1 MNDSTTSNTLIPH
14 LLEATQVLAS
24 KVQLKFIPYLND
36 FFPIILQCMQDT
48 SYSAKR
54 EMAVKTMTQIIKST
68 GFVIAPYYKYPYLM
82 ELLLQFM
89 RTESNANIRREMLRL
104 LGALGAL
111 DAFYYKKLKNKI
123 HEGLGRSSEENITS
137 HFKASFSIL
146 KYLKDTK
153 QVLDKP
159 LTELHKF
166 YDEIL
171 VMYNLNRRKISS
183 ELNKEKTITF
193 FGDTVD
199 KFVNQNILSN
209 TKQTEDIELLLNAP
223 DQINLGNI
231 DYYSIVAIK
240 TILKVLYLQQYHDL
254 SLGALSFILN
264 SLRSRSANFM
274 YLIMPVFTQLI
285 QIPDNSLREN
295 ILLNIEKILGLC
307 GDKFQEEFVDNVIQI
322 VLMNID
328 ATELKLIMKCFEI
341 LNALLINCRNH
352 LKHKMEI
359 IVTKLNQILIELEA
373 HRTIIVSVIK
383 LFNNSGDLID
393 SHLSNIIS
401 LLSRMVQQNPTF
413 QEKEVIIQMITFFN
427 VVINTCG
434 STIKFCSKIVQ
445 SLFFIIDH
453 YPDAHQVVVDT
464 FILMLYKYR
473 DIFLV
478 YLPLINIRISK
489 YRIHHEKYRECLT
502 VLLNDGNLDACF
514 QTLEYDL
521 QEMRYSTDSQFST
534 KVGRNIRDSLTKST
548 VYSDSANRPPPALTI
563 RKDVDFNSLL
573 KEFRTQGKELKEDWQ
588 EWYRKSSLELLK
600 QNPYPVLYGCSS
612 FAGVFDLI
620 AKELYN
626 VSFVS
631 CWSILPSDR
640 REQMTKI
647 LATAISSPK
656 IPVNILQ
663 RILSL
668 FEFLEHDRIRLQ
680 IDINDLGDLAEKC
693 QAYAKALY
701 YREQEFEEDPSNSI
715 NNLISLYSSLGQ
727 SDAAK
732 GMLVYAKKHLNM
744 EPKMSWYV
752 DLQQWEEALQEFEK
766 IKEDTELSDEMLINK
781 MKCLYNLSEWET
793 LLEDCEK
800 TLKVNNFSDDEKK
813 KQLVSMAADAALHLN
828 DWQKFEVYAEK
839 SDQSIDD
846 KNFLSAL
853 VSLKHGK
860 LEEARQAIIKSRE
873 VLDTRVMGLLLESY
887 NRGYDTVLK
896 LQQLLEMEEIIEY
909 KEAERK
915 ILNENSNFIRAR
927 KQLNEDDEEAFNR
940 QSIVFKIED
949 EPQFEGANVKLA
961 NLKQNL
967 INKWNDRI
975 NGCQRTVDVW
985 QKILSVRSILLDKA
999 ENLDSWIRL
1008 IHLCRKSN
1016 QEHTLKLAKRTLK
1029 QIEADIKARG
1039 VDESKFPPKLVLTSL
1054 ECEHL
1059 CDERPLSETIDKI
1072 KAYLKLDTWKDNNLK
1087 SKYYY
1092 KLGKLSR
1099 LLYNDRVFDSM
1110 PSELEF
1116 YNKSIEYN
1124 DKNYKTWHSF
1134 GYIHFEAI
1142 EYFESKNLKNENLI
1156 QNVKAALKGFI
1167 KAISLGGTQSS
1178 TSRTLQDLLR
1188 LLTLW
1193 FNHGDNDEV
1202 QMELQEGF
1210 TTIEIIS
1217 WIEVVPQLMAR
1228 FDIPKVKIQRSIHD
1242 LLIRIGKHHPQ
1253 ALVYPLTVANNDKNM
1268 GRRGAAREILK
1279 EIEQHSKSLIDQAV
1293 VLAEELNRAAIVLKE
1308 QWCDGIER
1316 ASQNYFQEHSIEQ
1329 AIKTFDE
1336 LHDLMMKKLETLSE
1350 ISFHQSFRLEI
1361 DEARQWIKRYKS
1373 TKELTCMNQAWE
1385 IYSTIFHKI
1394 KDKLT
1399 NITTVYLENVS
1410 PKLLQ
1415 FKDGE
1420 ISVPGMY
1427 RPNKPVIA
1435 ISGFAPKL
1443 PVLASK
1449 QHPRKLF
1456 VYGSDGKEYTFLL
1469 KGKEDLRQD
1478 ERVMQLF
1485 SLCNKLLTSEPET
1498 SKKDLSLTRYSII
1511 PLSQGAGLCGWVQNC
1526 DTLQALIQEY
1536 REGAKISMR
1545 VERQLYGNFCA
1556 KFDVL
1561 PVANKLEVYRNVIEN
1576 TRGEDL
1582 KKILWLKSPNSET
1595 WLERRITFTKSLATM
1610 SMVGYILGLGDR
1622 HPGNIMMQRQTG
1634 QIVHIDFGDCFETAM
1649 KREKFPER
1657 VPFRLT
1663 RMLVNS
1669 MEAASIEGTFTNT
1682 CDSVMSVLRM
1692 NKESL
1697 IAILQAFVYDPLL
1710 NWRLLTDADE
1720 NIQATTSAQGDQ
1732 HYSTYASG
1740 GLQVPLK
1747 AVERGMMI
1755 EEAKE
1760 SELDEPVNYRKISV
1774 RKSTKENS
1782 KEIKLEPEEENGEE
1796 KKEELEKDKKIL
1808 YESRHAFD
1816 QLRAK
1821 KARMAEDAKIR
1832 PEILNRKALE
1842 VIERIKNKLAGR
1854 DFSKDESLD
1863 VEDQVRKLIRQ
1874 ARSDENIGQS
1884 YIGWCP
1890 FW

>member
-1 MNDSTTSNTLIPH
+1 
-14 LLEATQVLAS
+14 
-24 KVQLKFIPYLND
+24 
-36 FFPIILQCMQDT
+36 
-48 SYSAKR
+48 
-54 EMAVKTMTQIIKST
+54 MAVKTMIQIIKST

-82 ELLLQFM
+82 EVLLQFM
-89 RTESNANIRREMLRL
+89 RIESNANIRREMLRL

-111 DAFYYKKLKNKI
+111 DAFYYKKVKSKL
-123 HEGLGRSSEENITS
+123 HEGLGRSSEENIVS

-153 QVLDKP
+153 QILDKP
-159 LTELHKF
+159 LGELHNF

-171 VMYNLNRRKISS
+171 VMYNLNRRKLGA
-183 ELNKEKTITF
+183 ELNKEKSLNYFSETA
-193 FGDTVD
+193 D
-199 KFVNQNILSN
+199 KFLSQNLLSN
-209 TKQTEDIELLLNAP
+209 TKQTEDIEQLLNAP

-254 SLGALSFILN
+254 ALGALGFILN

-285 QIPDNSLREN
+285 QIPDNNLREN
-295 ILLNIEKILGLC
+295 ILLNIEKILSLC
-307 GDKFQEEFVDNVIQI
+307 GDKFQEEYVDNVIQI

-352 LKHKMEI
+352 LKHKKEV

-393 SHLSNIIS
+393 SHLNNIIS
-401 LLSRMVQQNPTF
+401 LLSRMIQQNPTF
-413 QEKEVIIQMITFFN
+413 QEKEVIIQVITFFN
-427 VVINTCG
+427 VVINTC
-434 STIKFCSKIVQ
+434 SSAIKFCSKIVQ

-453 YPDAHQVVVDT
+453 YPDSHQVAIDT
-464 FILMLYKYR
+464 FILMIYKYR

-478 YLPLINIRISK
+478 YLPLINLRVSKHRIVNDK
-489 YRIHHEKYRECLT
+489 YKECLS
-502 VLLNDGNLDACF
+502 VLLNDGNLDTCF
-514 QTLEYDL
+514 QNLDYEN
-521 QEMRYSTDSQFST
+521 QENRYSSDSTFSV
-534 KVGRNIRDSLTKST
+534 KVSRNIRDSLAKGNT
-548 VYSDSANRPPPALTI
+548 YSEFSFRPPPALTI
-563 RKDVDFNSLL
+563 RKDVDFNCLL
-573 KEFRTQGKELKEDWQ
+573 KEFKTTERELKEDWQ

-600 QNPYPVLYGCSS
+600 QSPYPVLFGCSS
-612 FAGVFDLI
+612 FAGVFDFI

-626 VSFVS
+626 VAFVS
-631 CWSILPSDR
+631 CWSILPSDK
-640 REQMTKI
+640 RETMTRF
-647 LATAISSPK
+647 LSVAISSRR

-668 FEFLEHDRIRLQ
+668 FEFMEHDRMRIQ
-680 IDINDLGDLAEKC
+680 IEINDLGDLAEKC

-701 YREQEFEEDPSNSI
+701 YREQEFDEDPVNSI
-715 NNLISLYSSLGQ
+715 NTLISLYSSLGQ
-727 SDAAK
+727 TDAAK

-766 IKEDTELSDEMLINK
+766 RKHDSELDDEMLINK
-781 MKCLYNLSEWET
+781 MKCLYNLSDWE
-793 LLEDCEK
+793 LLLDDCEK
-800 TLKVNNFSDDEKK
+800 TLVDPEFTDIDKK

-828 DWQKFEVYAEK
+828 DWGKFGQYVEK
-839 SDQSIDD
+839 SDQSVDD

-853 VSLKHGK
+853 VNLKNGK
-860 LEEARQAIIKSRE
+860 IDEARIAINKSRE
-873 VLDTRVMGLLLESY
+873 VLDSRVMGLLLESY

-896 LQQLLEMEEIIEY
+896 LQQLLEMEEIIEF
-909 KEAERK
+909 KETERK
-915 ILNENSNFIRAR
+915 ILSEYNSIMRQTKR
-927 KQLNEDDEEAFNR
+927 VGDDDSDTSTNPSIIFNSEEEHP
-940 QSIVFKIED
+940 S
-949 EPQFEGANVKLA
+949 EGLHVKLS

-999 ENLDSWIRL
+999 ENLDCWVRF
-1008 IHLCRKSN
+1008 IHLCRKTN
-1016 QEHTLKLAKRTLK
+1016 QEHSLKLAKRTLK
-1029 QIEADIKARG
+1029 LIEADVAARG
-1039 VDESKFPPKLVLTSL
+1039 IDGTKFPPKLVLTSL
-1054 ECEHL
+1054 ECEYL
-1059 CDERPLSETIDKI
+1059 CDKRPLSETIERI
-1072 KAYLKLDTWKDNNLK
+1072 KSYLQLDTWKDNTLK

-1099 LLYNDRVFDSM
+1099 VLYNDRVFDSM

-1142 EYFESKNLKNENLI
+1142 EYFESKSLKNENLI

-1202 QMELQEGF
+1202 QLELQEGF
-1210 TTIEIIS
+1210 NTIEVIS

-1228 FDIPKVKIQRSIHD
+1228 FDIPKIKIQDSIHD

-1253 ALVYPLTVANNDKNM
+1253 ALVYPLTVANNDKSM
-1268 GRRGAAREILK
+1268 GRRSAARKILK
-1279 EIEQHSKSLIDQAV
+1279 EIEKHSKSLIDQALL
-1293 VLAEELNRAAIVLKE
+1293 LAEELNRTAIILKE
-1308 QWCDGIER
+1308 QWCDGIDR
-1316 ASQNYFQEHSIEQ
+1316 ANQYYIQVQNVEQ
-1329 AIKTFDE
+1329 AIKTLDE

-1361 DEARQWIKRYKS
+1361 DEARQWVRKYKRNKD
-1373 TKELTCMNQAWE
+1373 LTCMNQAWE
-1385 IYSTIFHKI
+1385 IYVTMFYKI
-1394 KDKLT
+1394 KEKLM

-1427 RPNKPVIA
+1427 RPNKPLIT

-1526 DTLQALIQEY
+1526 DTLQALVQEY

-1545 VERQLYGNFCA
+1545 VERQLFSSFCD
-1556 KFDVL
+1556 KFDSV
-1561 PVANKLEVYRNVIEN
+1561 PVANKLEIFRNVLDN

-1595 WLERRITFTKSLATM
+1595 WLERRTTFTKSLATM

-1622 HPGNIMMQRQTG
+1622 HPSNIMLQRQTG
-1634 QIVHIDFGDCFETAM
+1634 QIVHIDFGDCFEVAM
-1649 KREKFPER
+1649 KRDKFPER

-1663 RMLVNS
+1663 RMLVKS
-1669 MEAASIEGTFTNT
+1669 MEVSSIEGTFRNT
-1682 CDSVMSVLRM
+1682 CESVMTVLRQH
-1692 NKESL
+1692 KESL
-1697 IAILQAFVYDPLL
+1697 MAILQAFVYDPLV
-1710 NWRLLTDADE
+1710 NWRLLTASDAG
-1720 NIQATTSAQGDQ
+1720 AG
-1732 HYSTYASG
+1732 
-1740 GLQVPLK
+1740 
-1747 AVERGMMI
+1747 
-1755 EEAKE
+1755 AKE
-1760 SELDEPVNYRKISV
+1760 AISPAEGKPPNRSTRKKTTQKRDRKEGGSGTGKELLGGN
-1774 RKSTKENS
+1774 
-1782 KEIKLEPEEENGEE
+1782 EENGGNNGSIEEE
-1796 KKEELEKDKKIL
+1796 KEKMQNFEKIDDERIEVKTRLNELKKELIQGG
-1808 YESRHAFD
+1808 AGVPD
-1816 QLRAK
+1816 Q
-1821 KARMAEDAKIR
+1821 
-1832 PEILNRKALE
+1832 ILNQRALE
-1842 VIERIKNKLAGR
+1842 VVDRIKKKLVGR
-1854 DFSKDESLD
+1854 DFKEHEALD
-1863 VEDQVRKLIRQ
+1863 VVDQVNQLIRQ
-1874 ARSDENIGQS
+1874 ATSHENISQA